1 MSDRTGTA
9 GHTVNEEDS
18 RIVSELVDDI
28 RDAVIEYQVS
38 GNLEPL
44 LQSRIETTELGGSPI
59 ERRLGS
65 FWVNLKEA
73 NLYVSKPNRRF

>member
-9 GHTVNEEDS
+9 GHTVNEDS

-28 RDAVIEYQVS
+28 RDVVIEYQVS

-44 LQSRIETTELGGSPI
+44 LQSRIETTESGGTATSH
-59 ERRLGS
+59 
-65 FWVNLKEA
+65 V
-73 NLYVSKPNRRF
+73 